1 MCFTRRDV
9 VAGPLSKYTYVEN
22 VWWGPAELGPSTKSL
37 RRDAFVE
44 LPGYTFSQNFQ
55 VALSRRT
62 SGLHFLAELPGC
74 TFSQNFQVAL
84 VIESAAPQFHQNQSC
99 VQFHP
104 SA

>member
-44 LPGYTFSQNFQ
+44 LPGYTFS
-55 VALSRRT
+55 
-62 SGLHFLAELPGC
+62 
-74 TFSQNFQVAL
+74 
-84 VIESAAPQFHQNQSC
+84 
-99 VQFHP
+99 
-104 SA
+104 